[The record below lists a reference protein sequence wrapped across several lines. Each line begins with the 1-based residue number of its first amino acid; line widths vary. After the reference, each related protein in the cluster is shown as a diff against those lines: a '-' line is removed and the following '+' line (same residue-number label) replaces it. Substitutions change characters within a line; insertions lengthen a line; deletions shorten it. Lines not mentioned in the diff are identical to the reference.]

1 MELSSL
7 NHIDVLIYKG
17 KVDVWRFMGFYG
29 HPMTQRRVESW
40 NLMRSLHGRFSAPWL
55 CADDFNEITKT
66 HEKKGGRLRPYY
78 QMNNFRDALDECGL
92 MDLGFVGS
100 KYTWFKNFGNEV
112 VVWEHLYR
120 ALGTTDWLDIYPAKK
135 VLILECGMLDHKPMI
150 IHLGGVPMRPNKPWR
165 FEQMWLE
172 DEGCHDTVASAWRDG
187 EGSSPMSRVLAK
199 VGKCQT
205 NLKWWSKRY
214 FGNITWEIVD
224 KKRKM
229 KEAEVSAVNG
239 GNVEYLVQLKNELAS
254 LIVKEE
260 QMWQQRSKSH
270 WMKLGDKNSKYFHT
284 KPSQRFRR
292 NWILELENSM
302 GVMCMGDDYV
312 ARLL

>member
-1 MELSSL
+1 M
-7 NHIDVLIYKG
+7 
-17 KVDVWRFMGFYG
+17 
-29 HPMTQRRVESW
+29 
-40 NLMRSLHGRFSAPWL
+40 
-55 CADDFNEITKT
+55 
-66 HEKKGGRLRPYY
+66 
-78 QMNNFRDALDECGL
+78 
-92 MDLGFVGS
+92 
-100 KYTWFKNFGNEV
+100 
-112 VVWEHLYR
+112 
-120 ALGTTDWLDIYPAKK
+120 
-135 VLILECGMLDHKPMI
+135 
-150 IHLGGVPMRPNKPWR
+150 
-165 FEQMWLE
+165 
-172 DEGCHDTVASAWRDG
+172 ASAWRDG
-187 EGSSPMSRVLAK
+187 EGSSRMGRVLAK

-214 FGNITWEIVD
+214 FGNITWEIAD

-229 KEAEVSAVNG
+229 KEGEVSAMNG

-302 GVMCMGDDYV
+302 GVMCKGDDYV